1 MAVRVKK
8 KAAARVTTP
17 TPLVQAVGR
26 QPTRGGVWSVSDS
39 GQRPAHTDLHRGV
52 LSVPLMDTDE
62 PCPKCKTPNH
72 NDAIR
77 THELIH
83 VRVSPTEL
91 ERITIPQAYIDSLK
105 DKLGNIE
112 INYTL
117 AQTLVN
123 QHWKD
128 YNNDPKTDTHIE
140 PEVLVVAEEYGVE
153 DIRRQINRRTR
164 GGGYSDYVCIPNF
177 KKSFIEL
184 LSQRKVK
191 DAVLLACA
199 SGPANREIENILYKI
214 SNGVYLASYKKKD
227 IPLYQYMTSHARE
240 IWALYNLLGYV
251 TGYVERTY
259 PKNEWYTINRI
270 ARAAGI
276 HIYLNKLKKKQNANP
291 QSIRELAKEEGLDE
305 DLMEGLKRWEQNRP
319 EEIHEQLEQMRKHR
333 IEQVEHKNND
343 PIKWAKMEIIR
354 PPLVKKLPTW
364 KLQRRN
370 APTDEGTIPTYMHRF
385 AVDQRVFRRTTRDYG
400 ASILIDDSGSMG
412 FSAEE
417 LDQLIEQVPGLIV
430 AAYAGQG
437 YEGRLKIL
445 AEGGKRVAADQLKVG
460 FGGNE
465 VDLPALEWLSKQPA
479 PRIWV
484 SDGQVVSPSH
494 GFSPQVALV
503 CYKFAADNKINRA
516 EDVEEA
522 RLMLTGKKEVYR

>member
-8 KAAARVTTP
+8 KSAARVTTP

-26 QPTRGGVWSVSDS
+26 QPAKGGVWTVTDS
-39 GQRPAHTDLHRGV
+39 GQRPAHTDLHRGM
-52 LSVPLMDTDE
+52 LSVPLTDTDE

-91 ERITIPQAYIDSLK
+91 DRITVPQAYIDDLK
-105 DKLGNIE
+105 DNFGNIN
-112 INYTL
+112 IGHNLASSL
-117 AQTLVN
+117 AQHQWELHTS
-123 QHWKD
+123 
-128 YNNDPKTDTHIE
+128 DPKTDTHVE
-140 PEVLVVAEEYGVE
+140 PEVIVVAEEFGVE
-153 DIRRQINRRTR
+153 HIRMQINRRSR
-164 GGGYSDYVCIPNF
+164 NGYSDYVCVPNF
-177 KKSFIEL
+177 KKSYIEL

-191 DAVLLACA
+191 DAALLACA
-199 SGPANREIENILYKI
+199 AGPANRNIENILYKI
-214 SNGVYLASYKKKD
+214 SNGVYLASYQKKD
-227 IPLYQYMTSHARE
+227 KELYSYMTIHARE
-240 IWALYNLLGYV
+240 IWTLHNLLSTL
-251 TGYVERTY
+251 TGYIQRAFS
-259 PKNEWYTINRI
+259 KNEWHRANRL
-270 ARAAGI
+270 ARAVAI
-276 HIYLNKLKKKQNANP
+276 HLYINKLKKKQNTTP
-291 QSIRELAKEEGLDE
+291 QSIRELAKEEGIDE
-305 DLMEGLKRWEQNRP
+305 DLMEGLTHFEKQAP
-319 EEIHEQLEQMRKHR
+319 ELIQHELEQMRKHR
-333 IEQVEHKNND
+333 IEQVEHKSSK
-343 PIKWAKMEIIR
+343 PIGWANMEIVR

-412 FSAEE
+412 FSTEE

-430 AAYAGQG
+430 AAYAGSRM
-437 YEGRLKIL
+437 EGRLKIL
-445 AEGGKRVAADQLKVG
+445 AEGGKRVAASELKVG
-460 FGGNE
+460 YGGNE
-465 VDLPALEWLSKQPA
+465 VDLPALEWLAKQPA

-484 SDGQVVSPSH
+484 SDGQVVSPTH
-494 GFSPQVALV
+494 GFTPQVALV
-503 CYKFAADNKINRA
+503 CYKFAAANKINRA